1 MKVNV
6 PLGSPAC
13 AHPTGHWMQAFMK
26 KADSLGYR
34 VDFVTV
40 HSYGGINV
48 GNFINKLKQI
58 HELYG
63 RPVWITEFAVADWE
77 AKNGINKYSSG
88 QVLTFMKEVL
98 PVLDTL
104 SFIKRYAWFSANA
117 TNIHTGSSA
126 LFAPDGTITPLG
138 EYYAEH

>member
-1 MKVNV
+1 
-6 PLGSPAC
+6 
-13 AHPTGHWMQAFMK
+13 
-26 KADSLGYR
+26 
-34 VDFVTV
+34 
-40 HSYGGINV
+40 
-48 GNFINKLKQI
+48 LKQI